1 MKGTLHR
8 LKSKRE
14 AVPYVFIS
22 GCAGC
27 CSNPSMAFCRRG
39 AGTPAALATFAR
51 GIIFF
56 LGVVGCR

>member
-1 MKGTLHR
+1 MRGTLR
-8 LKSKRE
+8 GLKSKRE
-14 AVPYVFIS
+14 AVPYIFIS

-39 AGTPAALATFAR
+39 VGTPAAPAIFAR

-56 LGVVGCR
+56 LGAVGCR

>member
-1 MKGTLHR
+1 MRGTLR
-8 LKSKRE
+8 GLKSKWE
-14 AVPYVFIS
+14 SVPYVFIS
-22 GCAGC
+22 WGAGC